1 MSEVT
6 ISPKYHVGQ
15 TVYPDFFI
23 GRGMIIEK
31 VEAVTRI
38 YYLAD
43 GHQWDEDELFPSD
56 TDTALEEFNAHV
68 NGSNEATSVMTFEDI
83 KLELYADPETNAKIE
98 AAKAELEQSTE
109 CEHTPFLGST
119 YTARLYHHKYY
130 PDCVKSLETPIECN
144 HAIGLAVNGG
154 NDYPFTYCPDCGEK
168 L

>member
-1 MSEVT
+1 MAEGGSMSEVT

-68 NGSNEATSVMTFEDI
+68 NESNEALSVKTFEDI
-83 KLELYADPETNAKIE
+83 STELHADPETNAKIE
-98 AAKAELEQSTE
+98 AAKAELE
-109 CEHTPFLGST
+109 
-119 YTARLYHHKYY
+119 RLTK
-130 PDCVKSLETPIECN
+130 CN
-144 HAIGLAVNGG
+144 HAIALAINGG
-154 NDYPFTYCPDCGEK
+154 EDYLFIYCPICGEK